1 MDDTAGG
8 LLRLLR
14 LLRRRRR
21 RRLFFSEETCF
32 EEGFLEG
39 LRRVVVRF
47 SGDHARTSARS
58 NRLKKPNGD
67 LASSFCVWSL
77 V

>member
-21 RRLFFSEETCF
+21 RRLFFFEETCF

-39 LRRVVVRF
+39 LRRVVRF